1 MTHVSWMDEFNSLTD
16 KNCASLKGSGH
27 NAFKD
32 EGGMS
37 SMGGAF
43 KRDGMTLVFSFWD
56 SSGGMGWLDSGN
68 AGTCNP
74 VDEKAEDI

>member
-1 MTHVSWMDEFNSLTD
+1 MYLQDGVEIDNPMTHVSWMDEFNSLTD
-16 KNCASLKGSGH
+16 KNCASLKGTGH

-43 KRDGMTLVFSFWD
+43 
-56 SSGGMGWLDSGN
+56 
-68 AGTCNP
+68 
-74 VDEKAEDI
+74 